1 MKHFLFPAIALPVS
15 LLLAACSP
23 SAPEGGPSAPSSL
36 PPVAVR
42 TAVAAPSDIDEILSF
57 TGELESLRTVEV
69 ASKLSGRL
77 EKLYA
82 TVEGRRVPLLEGT
95 AVTNGQRLG
104 VLDTGE
110 LEAQV
115 SLAGAQVQSAE
126 VTLAEKERERRRIE
140 ALFAEEVAT
149 EQARDAAATAHES
162 AKASLAQAQAQL
174 QLARVNLEN
183 AFIVS
188 PMDGVVAR
196 RYVDPGSMLSAS
208 TPVVRIVEMTPLK
221 LVIAVPDR
229 LLPLV
234 RARQTAVSVALDAV
248 PGRTFDC
255 TVSRVWPTVD
265 TATRTA
271 TAEVLLENERTENG
285 DWLLRPG
292 MYATASATLVSRKDV
307 LAVPASALTR
317 VFERR
322 ILFVVED
329 GTARARDVVTGIRS
343 GDRVEILS
351 GLAAGETYVVMG
363 QNKLT
368 DGVPVSVAG
377 AHGAEGAAETSSENE
392 QKNSVP

>member
-1 MKHFLFPAIALPVS
+1 MKRFACPALVP
-15 LLLAACSP
+15 LLLVLAACSP
-23 SAPEGGPSAPSSL
+23 SDAGKGPAAPASAL

-42 TAVAAPSDIDEILSF
+42 TAVAVPSDIDEVLSF

-82 TVEGRRVPLLEGT
+82 TIDGRKVPLLEGT
-95 AVTNGQRLG
+95 AVTNGQHLG

-162 AKASLAQAQAQL
+162 AKAALAQAQAQL

-196 RYVDPGSMLSAS
+196 RYVDPGSMLTAS

-221 LVIAVPDR
+221 LVLAVPDR
-229 LLPLV
+229 LLSTI
-234 RARQTAVSVALDAV
+234 RAGQTAVTVALDAV

-265 TATRTA
+265 AATRTA
-271 TAEVLLENERTENG
+271 TAEVLLDNERTENG

-292 MYATASATLVSRKDV
+292 MYATASLTLVSRKDV
-307 LAVPASALTR
+307 LAVPASAVTR
-317 VFERR
+317 VFDRKV
-322 ILFVVED
+322 LFVVDGE
-329 GTARARDVVTGIRS
+329 GTAHARDVATGIRS
-343 GDRVEILS
+343 GERVEILS
-351 GLAAGETYVVMG
+351 GLAAGEEYVVMG

-368 DGVPVSVAG
+368 DGVPVARV
-377 AHGAEGAAETSSENE
+377 GAAASAAA
-392 QKNSVP
+392 Q